1 MEKMFLYKLI
11 VSTTLSRNLQPVMQ
25 SEVHY
30 RFHNSPPPRFCSD
43 SDESTHAF
51 IHALLFQDNTHTFQ
65 DNVQTFQD
73 YTHTFQDNTHTFQDN
88 THTFQD
94 NTHTLTNKNREAKI
108 CAKL

>member
-1 MEKMFLYKLI
+1 MEKIFLYKLI

-65 DNVQTFQD
+65 DN
-73 YTHTFQDNTHTFQDN
+73 THFKIIHTFQDN

>member
-65 DNVQTFQD
+65 DNTHFKIIHTHFKIM
-73 YTHTFQDNTHTFQDN
+73 YKHFKIIHTFQDNTHTFQDN
-88 THTFQD
+88 THIFQD
-94 NTHTLTNKNREAKI
+94 NTHISR
-108 CAKL
+108 